1 MNIYEKEF
9 YGRDIPG
16 IKKALE
22 RIADALEVIIS
33 DPGDEVE
40 HIAEVHM
47 ETDEEYVKRVAPL
60 MAAENWPP
68 NPAQD
73 IEGAKEWAKDY
84 LKRAEGMP
92 DDYKMD

>member
-1 MNIYEKEF
+1 MTIYEKEF

-22 RIADALEVIIS
+22 RIATALEVIVS

-40 HIAEVHM
+40 HITES
-47 ETDEEYVKRVAPL
+47 Y
-60 MAAENWPP
+60 WPP
-68 NPAQD
+68 NPAHD

-84 LKRAEGMP
+84 LKSIEEIPG
-92 DDYKMD
+92 DYY